1 MPVVWYNGVF
11 LIICFY
17 VVLVKV
23 NGGKLSWL
31 SEVSLAVLE
40 KTSILNATMVDWAA
54 GLNPVS
60 ICREFAL
67 FQSVFP
73 LEIHYKQNNYT
84 GITLKG
90 AVET

>member
-40 KTSILNATMVDWAA
+40 KTSMQNATMVD
-54 GLNPVS
+54 
-60 ICREFAL
+60 
-67 FQSVFP
+67 
-73 LEIHYKQNNYT
+73 
-84 GITLKG
+84 
-90 AVET
+90 